1 MPHMPDKPD
10 TWAIALARLSQ
21 HSPTIYA
28 ATLSFLMAA
37 LRIIYGG
44 GTRRQAMLEATIC
57 MLLTTSMIAVL
68 EYFGLPSSL
77 ALLWGKLLFVIVA
90 ICYSAAQIYGG
101 IYEKGRCRNASWRR
115 FCLGLYYP
123 CR

>member
-10 TWAIALARLSQ
+10 TWVIALAWLSQ

-28 ATLSFLMAA
+28 ALASAAMAVA
-37 LRIIYGG
+37 RIIYGG

-57 MLLTTSMIAVL
+57 TLLTISLIAVL

-77 ALLWGKLLFVIVA
+77 ATPAGIWIGFLGVKKIAEMADRFADFKLP
-90 ICYSAAQIYGG
+90 
-101 IYEKGRCRNASWRR
+101 RR
-115 FCLGLYYP
+115 SD
-123 CR
+123 